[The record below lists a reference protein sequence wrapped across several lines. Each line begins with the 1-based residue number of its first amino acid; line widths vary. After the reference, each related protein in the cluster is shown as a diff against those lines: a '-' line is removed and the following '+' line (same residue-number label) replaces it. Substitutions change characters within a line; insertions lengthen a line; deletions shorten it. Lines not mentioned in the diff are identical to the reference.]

1 MRCRLFPQRWS
12 VQFDHETRVQY
23 IEQRLN
29 KSVFDITSTLN
40 QLTTVGIG

>member
-12 VQFDHETRVQY
+12 VQFDYKTRVQY

-29 KSVFDITSTLN
+29 KSVLDITSTLN